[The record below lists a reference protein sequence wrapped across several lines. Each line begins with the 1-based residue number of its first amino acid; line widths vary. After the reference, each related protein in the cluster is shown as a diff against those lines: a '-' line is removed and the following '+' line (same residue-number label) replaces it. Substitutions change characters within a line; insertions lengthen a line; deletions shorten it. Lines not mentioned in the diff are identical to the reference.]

1 MAGSRDTAAEAARAA
16 EAAARRGYGKL
27 VAWLAAQTRDVAAA
41 EDALADAF
49 ASALETWPKTGVPR
63 VPEAWLLAAARRRAI
78 DASRRA
84 RTRSNAEREIV
95 MRIEELEAEAARD
108 GIHGDDRL
116 GLIFACAHPAIDAGA
131 RAPLILQTILG
142 FDAATIASAFL
153 VSPAGMGQRLVRAK
167 RKIRD
172 AGIPFAVPDAAELPS
187 RLDAVLDAVYAVF
200 TQGWADPAG
209 VDPKSRGLTEEAI
222 WLARLLTGVLPDEP
236 ETTGLAALM
245 LHAEARR
252 GARRSVNGDFIPLSE
267 QDTGAWNATLIDEA
281 EALIRKAAGYRRPGR
296 FQIEAAIQSAH
307 ADRRRTGRTDWP
319 AIAELYDALYALT
332 GSVVVAINRAVAIGE
347 AQSPAAGLAALDA
360 SCDATRLDAYQPY
373 WAARAELLARTGD
386 AAAARTAYDR
396 AIGLESDPA
405 LRRFLRG
412 RRAGETLSPGRLP

>member
-1 MAGSRDTAAEAARAA
+1 VAGSRDTDAEAGRAA
-16 EAAARRGYGKL
+16 EAAARRSYGKL
-27 VAWLAAQTRDVAAA
+27 VAWLATQTRDVAAA

-78 DASRRA
+78 DAGRRA
-84 RTRSNAEREIV
+84 RTRSNAEREIT
-95 MRIEELEAEAARD
+95 MRIEELEAEAAKD
-108 GIHGDDRL
+108 GILGDDRL

-142 FDAATIASAFL
+142 FDAAAIASAFL
-153 VSPAGMGQRLVRAK
+153 VSPTSMGQRLVRAK

-172 AGIPFAVPDAAELPS
+172 AGIPFAVPEPAELPA

-222 WLARLLTGVLPDEP
+222 WLARLLTTVLPDEP
-236 ETTGLAALM
+236 ETIGLAALM

-252 GARRSVNGDFIPLSE
+252 AARRSAAGEFIPLSE
-267 QDTGAWNATLIDEA
+267 QDTTAWNSPLIDEA
-281 EALIRKAAGYRRPGR
+281 EALIRNAATYRSPGR

-319 AIAELYDALYALT
+319 AIAELYGALHALT

-347 AQSPAAGLAALDA
+347 AQGAQAGLAALDT

-373 WAARAELLARTGD
+373 WATRAEFLARTGD
-386 AAAARTAYDR
+386 KVAAHTAYDR
-396 AIGLESDPA
+396 AIGLETDPA
-405 LRRFLRG
+405 LRRFLQG
-412 RRAGETLSPGRLP
+412 RQGGLGGLP

>member
-1 MAGSRDTAAEAARAA
+1 VRDDEAGRAA
-16 EAAARRGYGKL
+16 EAAARRSYGRL
-27 VAWLAAQTRDVAAA
+27 IAWLATQTRDVAAA
-41 EDALADAF
+41 EDALAEAF

-63 VPEAWLLAAARRRAI
+63 SPEAWLLAAARRRAI

-84 RTRSNAEREIV
+84 RTRSNAEREIT

-108 GIHGDDRL
+108 GVHGDDRL
-116 GLIFACAHPAIDAGA
+116 RLIFACAHPAIDAGA

-153 VSPAGMGQRLVRAK
+153 VSPTSMGQRLVRAK

-172 AGIPFAVPDAAELPS
+172 AGIPFTVPEPAELPA
-187 RLDAVLDAVYAVF
+187 RLAAVLDAVYAVF
-200 TQGWADPAG
+200 TQGWADPVG

-222 WLARLLTGVLPDEP
+222 WLARLLAAVLPDEP
-236 ETTGLAALM
+236 ETAGLAALM
-245 LHAEARR
+245 LHAEGRR
-252 GARRSVNGDFIPLSE
+252 GARRSPSGDFVPLSE
-267 QDTGAWNATLIDEA
+267 QDTRAWNTVLIDEA
-281 EALIRKAAGYRRPGR
+281 EALIRKAATYRRPGR

-319 AIAELYDALYALT
+319 AIADLYDALFALT

-347 AQSPAAGLAALDA
+347 ARGAAAGLAALDTA
-360 SCDATRLDAYQPY
+360 CDATRLDAYQPY

-386 AAAARTAYDR
+386 KAAAQSAYDR
-396 AIGLESDPA
+396 AIGLETDPA
-405 LRRFLRG
+405 LRRFLQG
-412 RRAGETLSPGRLP
+412 RQGALGRLP

>member
-1 MAGSRDTAAEAARAA
+1 VAEATDTGAEAGRAA
-16 EAAARRGYGKL
+16 EAAARRSYGKL

-41 EDALADAF
+41 EDALAEAF
-49 ASALETWPKTGVPR
+49 ASALETWPRTGVPR

-84 RTRSNAEREIV
+84 RTRSQAEREIV
-95 MRIEELEAEAARD
+95 MRIEELQAEAGRD
-108 GIHGDDRL
+108 GVHGDERL

-131 RAPLILQTILG
+131 RAPLILQTLLG
-142 FDAATIASAFL
+142 FDAAAIASAFL
-153 VSPAGMGQRLVRAK
+153 VSPASMGQRLVRAK

-172 AGIPFAVPDAAELPS
+172 AGIPFAVPEAAELPA

-222 WLARLLTGVLPDEP
+222 WLARLLVNVLPDEP
-236 ETTGLAALM
+236 ETAGLAALM
-245 LHAEARR
+245 LYAEARR
-252 GARRSVNGDFIPLSE
+252 AARRTPAGDFVPLSE
-267 QDTGAWNATLIDEA
+267 QETSAWDAALIAEA
-281 EALIRKAAGYRRPGR
+281 EALILKAATHRRPGR

-307 ADRRRTGRTDWP
+307 VDRRRIGRTDWL
-319 AIAELYDALYALT
+319 AIAQLYEALYALT

-347 AQSPAAGLAALDA
+347 AQGAQAGLAALDA
-360 SCDATRLDAYQPY
+360 PCDAERLDAYQPY

-386 AAAARTAYDR
+386 ASAAHAAYDR
-396 AIGLESDPA
+396 AIGLETDPA
-405 LRRFLRG
+405 LRRFLQG
-412 RRAGETLSPGRLP
+412 RRGSLDRLP